1 MSEKKSRSW
10 ADVEGYKKGQQEKIM
25 EDEET
30 KAREELDMTPEQ
42 MKEIEDFRMA
52 VETAPLAALE
62 VLRQILAEL
71 RLANS
76 IAFGKVATTDE
87 IPEAFQVAEVP
98 ETMVEKSKPEPVPKK
113 PDLTVP
119 ANVEGEDKVIEYYI
133 SKFKEVATRNG
144 EQHSEED
151 LKKFT
156 FMFQEN
162 NVKLRT
168 PSLATPLFAATARF
182 VEEQLGGEYVG
193 GKGAHFLLPYP

>member
-10 ADVEGYKKGQQEKIM
+10 ADVEDFKKGQQVKIM
-25 EDEET
+25 EDEEA
-30 KAREELDMTPEQ
+30 KAREELDMTDEQ
-42 MKEIEDFRMA
+42 MKEIEEFRMA
-52 VETAPLAALE
+52 VETAPLAALGI
-62 VLRQILAEL
+62 LKQILAEL

-98 ETMVEKSKPEPVPKK
+98 ETVVEKPKTEPAAEK
-113 PDLTVP
+113 PDLSVP
-119 ANVEGEDKVIEYYI
+119 ENVKREDGVIEYYI
-133 SKFKEVATRNG
+133 NKFKEVATRNG
-144 EQHSEED
+144 EKHSEEE

-168 PSLATPLFAATARF
+168 PSLPTPLFAATARF